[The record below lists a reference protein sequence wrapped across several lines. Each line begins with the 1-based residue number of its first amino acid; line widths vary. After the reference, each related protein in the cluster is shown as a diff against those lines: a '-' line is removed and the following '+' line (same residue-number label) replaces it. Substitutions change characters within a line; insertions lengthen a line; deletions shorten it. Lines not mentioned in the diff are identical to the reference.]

1 MCHRCPAG
9 DYGHYSMYASYW
21 NHVGTKVGQGV
32 QQYSNVESLYIKYL
46 HIMMGSPRGVG
57 HNA

>member
-32 QQYSNVESLYIKYL
+32 QQYSNVESLYIKYTL
-46 HIMMGSPRGVG
+46 
-57 HNA
+57 